1 MSQVQSNHAPAVSA
15 TSPSRPPTVWL
26 NGDLVAADAAQISP
40 FDHGLLTGDGVF
52 ETLKTYGGKPFEM
65 ERHYLRMQHA
75 AKRFGIAVPSLEELG
90 SAVDQVLKANDKSDA
105 DARLRITV
113 TSGVAPL
120 GSEQGDSGP
129 TAVIA
134 VGGLPQHPEVGDA
147 ITVEFCRNDVGALT
161 GLKTTS
167 YGDNVIALAQ
177 AHKAGVNEAIFPNTK
192 GNLCE
197 GTGSNVF
204 VVYDGQLITPPLSC
218 GGLAGVT
225 RAVVLEL
232 CEKSNISVK
241 EIDTPITQLGEAEE
255 VFLTST
261 LREVMPLASIDGRQ
275 LPESKPIG
283 EQVRALFNEFTGK
296 Q

>member
-1 MSQVQSNHAPAVSA
+1 MSQAQSNHAPAASA
-15 TSPSRPPTVWL
+15 TVASPPPTVWL
-26 NGDLVAADAAQISP
+26 NGELQPADAAQISP

-65 ERHYLRMQHA
+65 ERHYLRMLHA
-75 AKRFGIAVPSLEELG
+75 AKQFGIAVPTLDDLRIAIDNVLE
-90 SAVDQVLKANDKSDA
+90 ANEKSSV

-134 VGGLPQHPEVGDA
+134 VGGLPPHPQIGDA
-147 ITVEFCRNDVGALT
+147 ITVSFCRNDVGALT

-167 YGDNVIALAQ
+167 YGDNVIALSQ

-197 GTGSNVF
+197 GTGSNIF
-204 VVYDGQLITPPLSC
+204 VVYEDQLITPPLSC
-218 GGLAGVT
+218 GCLPGVT

-232 CEKSNISVK
+232 CEKANISVK
-241 EIDTPITQLGEAEE
+241 EIDTPISQLADAEE
-255 VFLTST
+255 AFLTST
-261 LREVMPLASIDGRQ
+261 LREVMPLSSIDGRQ
-275 LPESKPIG
+275 LPKARPIG
-283 EQVRALFNEFTGK
+283 EQVRALFNEFTSR
-296 Q
+296 